1 MSSAMNVL
9 LTGGAGY
16 IGSHTAAALA
26 EAGHRPVILDD
37 FSNSHPAVMQRLAT
51 ITGQELA
58 LIQADVAD
66 DQMVELAIR
75 EHRID
80 AVIHFAAFK
89 AVGESVEQPLR
100 YYRNNIGGLLG
111 LLDGMQ
117 RAGCKTL
124 VFSSSCT
131 VYGDPQQVPITERA
145 PTGYTNP
152 YGHTKLMGEQI
163 VQSLASI
170 DTAWKTA
177 ILRYFNPVGAH
188 HSGLIG
194 EDPVGIPNNLMP
206 YVARV
211 AAGKLDDVRVFG
223 GDYPTPDG
231 TGVRD
236 YIHVMDLAEGHVAS
250 LRALSDHGS
259 HLVNL
264 GTGAGHSVLEVIAAY
279 AKACGKEIPYRI
291 VNRRPGDI
299 AQAYADVTLAHRVLG
314 WRTKRGLHEMC
325 ASSWQWQ
332 QFNPDG
338 YRE

>member
-1 MSSAMNVL
+1 MNVL

-16 IGSHTAAALA
+16 IGSHTAVALT
-26 EAGHRPVILDD
+26 ESGFHPVILDD
-37 FSNSHPAVMQRLAT
+37 FSNSHPAVIERLAA
-51 ITGQELA
+51 ITGKA
-58 LIQADVAD
+58 IPLIQADVAD
-66 DQMVELAIR
+66 DQMVEMAIR

-89 AVGESVEQPLR
+89 AVGESVEQPMR

-131 VYGDPQQVPITERA
+131 VYGDPQQVPVTESM

-170 DTAWKTA
+170 DRHWKTA

-188 HSGLIG
+188 ASGLIG

-211 AAGKLDDVRVFG
+211 AAGKLDHVRVFG

-250 LRALSDHGS
+250 LKALQARGS

-279 AKACGKEIPYRI
+279 AKACGKEITHRI
-291 VNRRPGDI
+291 VDRRPGDI
-299 AQAYADVTLAHRVLG
+299 AQAYADVTLAQKVLG
-314 WRTKRGLHEMC
+314 WRTKRSLDEMC
-325 ASSWQWQ
+325 ASSWHWQ
-332 QFNPDG
+332 QKNPEG
-338 YRE
+338 YR